1 MLERALEEAGMC
13 FLLAPR
19 HHSAMRHVGP
29 VRVELGTRT
38 IFNLT
43 GPLSNPAGATRQ
55 LVGVFAR
62 DWIEPLA
69 QVLGRLGAERAWV
82 VHGSD
87 GLDELTTTGP
97 SHVAALANGR
107 VERFELRPED
117 AGLPLAKLDDLRG
130 GDAAANAAALLALL
144 GGERGPYRDIVLLNS
159 AAALVIAE
167 KASSLTTGVGLAASA
182 LDSGRARR
190 VLDRVVAITNEP
202 PPAP

>member
-1 MLERALEEAGMC
+1 M
-13 FLLAPR
+13 
-19 HHSAMRHVGP
+19 
-29 VRVELGTRT
+29 
-38 IFNLT
+38 
-43 GPLSNPAGATRQ
+43 
-55 LVGVFAR
+55 
-62 DWIEPLA
+62 
-69 QVLGRLGAERAWV
+69 

-87 GLDELTTTGP
+87 GLDELTTTGA
-97 SHVAALANGR
+97 SHVAALAGGK
-107 VERFELRPED
+107 VERFDLRPED
-117 AGLPLAKLDDLRG
+117 AGLPLARLDDLRG

-167 KASSLTTGVGLAASA
+167 KASSLTSGVGLAASA